1 MRRFS
6 RRLPQV
12 VVFFLIVSPVPTTA
26 PNESSITPGGDDVP
40 PHASNVPPDASDV
53 PPDASDVPPDAS
65 DVPPDASDVPPDASD
80 VPPDASDVPPDAS
93 AGAAGDEDGYMEAT
107 PAVKQLVARLERVA
121 GDVPPD
127 ASDVPPDA
135 SDVPPDASDV
145 PPDASDVPPDASDV
159 PPDASD
165 VPPDASAG
173 AAGDEDGY
181 MEATPAVK
189 QLVARLER
197 VAGSMKNPWEV
208 LMHLDQL
215 FAADASATLSGATS
229 SGAVGAASFKVS
241 PLATG
246 CAATKAQMLKEVS
259 RLAWRLH
266 FRPIKY
272 TIMGRFFRNIATTA
286 SEPLVFLPTGIR
298 LTIKQVTLMIFC
310 LVYFLPP
317 FLHVVCGGNCAEK
330 NNGDLRYLGCRT
342 YLIPSNFAFMNMIAK
357 GMGDVRYLVLAPLYN
372 TINATYHFDRLRRMP
387 HGATMP
393 TLIPGYPIAKYFTPV
408 TPLALITLGGSIV
421 AVGTPG
427 AKTVLARLGWA
438 QIKDRDIHCGKYL
451 AAHGVSTLVIPRIK
465 FPK

>member
-1 MRRFS
+1 MAHATHTRSTMRRFS

-12 VVFFLIVSPVPTTA
+12 VVFFLLVSPVPTTA

-40 PHASNVPPDASDV
+40 PDASN
-53 PPDASDVPPDAS
+53 
-65 DVPPDASDVPPDASD
+65 
-80 VPPDASDVPPDAS
+80 
-93 AGAAGDEDGYMEAT
+93 
-107 PAVKQLVARLERVA
+107 
-121 GDVPPD
+121 VPPD

-229 SGAVGAASFKVS
+229 SGAVGAASSKVS

-286 SEPLVFLPTGIR
+286 SEPLV
-298 LTIKQVTLMIFC
+298 
-310 LVYFLPP
+310 
-317 FLHVVCGGNCAEK
+317 
-330 NNGDLRYLGCRT
+330 
-342 YLIPSNFAFMNMIAK
+342 
-357 GMGDVRYLVLAPLYN
+357 YLVLAPLYN

-421 AVGTPG
+421 AVGTPS

>member
-1 MRRFS
+1 
-6 RRLPQV
+6 
-12 VVFFLIVSPVPTTA
+12 
-26 PNESSITPGGDDVP
+26 
-40 PHASNVPPDASDV
+40 
-53 PPDASDVPPDAS
+53 
-65 DVPPDASDVPPDASD
+65 
-80 VPPDASDVPPDAS
+80 
-93 AGAAGDEDGYMEAT
+93 
-107 PAVKQLVARLERVA
+107 
-121 GDVPPD
+121 
-127 ASDVPPDA
+127 
-135 SDVPPDASDV
+135 
-145 PPDASDVPPDASDV
+145 
-159 PPDASD
+159 
-165 VPPDASAG
+165 
-173 AAGDEDGY
+173 

-215 FAADASATLSGATS
+215 LASATLSAATS
-229 SGAVGAASFKVS
+229 SGAVGAASSKVS

-286 SEPLVFLPTGIR
+286 
-298 LTIKQVTLMIFC
+298 K
-310 LVYFLPP
+310 
-317 FLHVVCGGNCAEK
+317 K

-372 TINATYHFDRLRRMP
+372 TINATYHFDRLRRLP
-387 HGATMP
+387 HGTTMP

-465 FPK
+465 IPK